1 MHKNMKVFSE
11 ICITKREIIDLED
24 LNKVRNDWKKQ
35 EIIIEKHIY
44 IYHTSNTSENINK
57 ITFLVNFKYKI

>member
-11 ICITKREIIDLED
+11 IFIRKREIIDLED

-35 EIIIEKHIY
+35 EVIIEKHIFIPY
-44 IYHTSNTSENINK
+44 TGYTSENIIKQN
-57 ITFLVNFKYKI
+57 NFPGEF